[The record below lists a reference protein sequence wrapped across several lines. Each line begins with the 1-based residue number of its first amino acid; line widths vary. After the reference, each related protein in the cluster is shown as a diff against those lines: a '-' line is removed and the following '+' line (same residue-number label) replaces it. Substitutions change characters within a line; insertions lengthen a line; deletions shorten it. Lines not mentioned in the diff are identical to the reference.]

1 VNNQSE
7 RFPRV
12 PGPQSRVPINEIPN
26 MTKQIQDAYIVA
38 ATRTPVGKAPRGV
51 FRNTRPDEMLAHV
64 LRSVVAQAPGIDV
77 NRIDDAIIGC
87 AMPEG
92 EQGMNVA
99 RIGAL
104 LAGLPNTVAA
114 QTINRFCSS
123 GLQAVAL
130 AANEIRLG
138 NADLMLA
145 GGTESMSM
153 VPMMGNKVAL
163 SPQVFAKDENI
174 AIAYGMGITAEKVA
188 EEWKVSREDQDAF
201 ALASHQK
208 AIAAIQAGE
217 FKSEISPYEVISRVP
232 DLSGNTVRVRKAL
245 VEVDEGPRPD
255 SSIEGL
261 GKLKPVFRNGQFGGT
276 VTAGNSS
283 QMSDGAAA
291 VLVASEQAVKDYGLT
306 PLARFVSFSVAG
318 VRPEVM
324 GIGPIAAIPKA
335 LKQAGLSK
343 DQLDWIELNE
353 AFAAQAL
360 AVIRDSGLDPSKVNP
375 LGGAIALGHPLG
387 ATGAI
392 RTATIVH
399 GLRRRQQKYGMVTMC
414 IGTGMGAAGVFEAL

>member
-1 VNNQSE
+1 M
-7 RFPRV
+7 
-12 PGPQSRVPINEIPN
+12 SR
-26 MTKQIQDAYIVA
+26 QIQTRQVQDAYIVA

-51 FRNTRPDEMLAHV
+51 FRNTRPDDMLAHV
-64 LRSVVAQAPGIDV
+64 LRGVIAQAPGIDV

-99 RIGAL
+99 RIGLL
-104 LAGLPNTVAA
+104 LAGLPHTIAA

-130 AANEIRLG
+130 AADQIRLG

-163 SPQVFAKDENI
+163 SPNVFKDDHV

-188 EEWKVSREDQDAF
+188 EEWKVSREEQDAF

-217 FKSEISPYEVISRVP
+217 FRDEISPLEVVSHVP
-232 DLSGNTVRVRKAL
+232 DLTGNTIRLTQTL
-245 VEVDEGPRPD
+245 VDTDEGPRPD

-261 GKLKPVFRNGQFGGT
+261 AKLRPVFRNGQFGGT

-283 QMSDGAAA
+283 QTSDGAGA
-291 VLVASEQAVKDYGLT
+291 VLLASEQAIKDYGLT

-335 LKQAGLSK
+335 LRQAGLTK

-360 AVIRDSGLDPSKVNP
+360 AVIRDSQLDPAKVNP

-387 ATGAI
+387 ATGAV

-399 GLRRRQQKYGMVTMC
+399 GMRRRQQKYGMVTMC
-414 IGTGMGAAGVFEAL
+414 IGTGMGAAGVFESL

>member
-1 VNNQSE
+1 
-7 RFPRV
+7 
-12 PGPQSRVPINEIPN
+12 
-26 MTKQIQDAYIVA
+26 MKQIQDAYIVA
-38 ATRTPVGKAPRGV
+38 ATRTPVGKAPKGV
-51 FRNTRPDEMLAHV
+51 FRNTRPDDMLAHV
-64 LRSVVAQAPGIDV
+64 LRAVVAQAPGIDTG
-77 NRIDDAIIGC
+77 RIDDAIIGC

-99 RIGAL
+99 RIGVL
-104 LAGLPNTVAA
+104 LAGLPDTVAA

-130 AANEIRLG
+130 AADQIRLG

-153 VPMMGNKVAL
+153 VPMMGNKVAM
-163 SPQVFAKDENI
+163 SPSVFTPGKGGDDNL

-201 ALASHQK
+201 ALASHRK
-208 AIAAIQAGE
+208 ALAAIAAGE
-217 FKSEISPYEVISRVP
+217 FKDEITPYEVVSHVP
-232 DLSGNTVRVRKAL
+232 DLGGNTVRLKKLL
-245 VEVDEGPRPD
+245 VEQDEGPRPD
-255 SSIEGL
+255 TSADGL
-261 GKLKPVFRNGQFGGT
+261 AKLRPVFRNGQFGGT

-291 VLVASEQAVKDYGLT
+291 VLLASEQAMKDYGLT

-335 LKQAGLSK
+335 LQQAGLTQ

-353 AFAAQAL
+353 AFAAQSL
-360 AVIRDSGLDPSKVNP
+360 AVIRDCGLDPDKINP

-387 ATGAI
+387 ATGAV

-399 GLRRRQQKYGMVTMC
+399 GLRRRQQTYGMVTMC
-414 IGTGMGAAGVFEAL
+414 IGTGMGAAGIFEAL